1 MDILETSE
9 GSQTGYLAVNT
20 MDYAECLATILYNT
34 KEENDAIRDAARYN
48 FKQKL
53 SSKVG

>member
-9 GSQTGYLAVNT
+9 GSQTGYLAVST
-20 MDYAECLATILYNT
+20 MEYAECLATILYNT

-48 FKQKL
+48 KIKSFL
-53 SSKVG
+53 N